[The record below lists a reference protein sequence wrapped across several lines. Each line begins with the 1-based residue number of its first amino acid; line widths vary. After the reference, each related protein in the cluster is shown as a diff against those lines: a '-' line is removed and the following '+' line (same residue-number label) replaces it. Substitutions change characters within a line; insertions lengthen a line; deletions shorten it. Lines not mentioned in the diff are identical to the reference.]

1 MSDDKLNK
9 QTMLFSA
16 ENRYLCFSLGNERF
30 CIPLLQVKEVIG
42 IPEFTQIPYTPGY
55 FCGIMNLRGKVIS
68 VIDMRKKLN
77 ITSKGDDENSVI
89 VCDLDN
95 ITMGALVDSVDN
107 VIKIEKDKI
116 LPKPNMQTS
125 IKNDYI
131 DGIIEHKNL
140 IIVLMNLVK
149 SLSIEDLV
157 HIENS
162 GS

>member
-1 MSDDKLNK
+1 MSDDQLNK
-9 QTMLFSA
+9 LRTLSSG
-16 ENRYLCFSLGNERF
+16 ENRYLCFSLGNEHF
-30 CIPLLQVKEVIG
+30 SIPLLQVKEVIG
-42 IPEFTQIPYTPGY
+42 IPEFTQIPYTPSY

-77 ITSKGDDENSVI
+77 IVSRGEEENSVI
-89 VCDLDN
+89 VCDLEN

-131 DGIIEHKNL
+131 DGIIEHKNQ
-140 IIVLMNLVK
+140 IIVLINLAK
-149 SLSIEDLV
+149 SLSIEDLL